1 MAGFSA
7 LMGRFLR
14 WRTVIL
20 RVKEVSFLPEDP
32 LLFNNGTKSAHRPL
46 EECNSR
52 VVRPGT
58 VREGGYVHPYIHLGG
73 MVGGMVGGYPG
84 ISLGG
89 WRASFR
95 LFPLSSWEAG
105 GPLFVTFSLFLGG
118 WRASFRH
125 ILHCSGRLEG
135 LFSSHSPCS
144 GRPGGS
150 LLSTKTNSETGGRK
164 RVWSTKPTVKRVVR
178 GVLGVQ
184 NQQ

>member
-105 GPLFVTFSLFLGG
+105 GPLFVTFFTVLGG

-125 ILHCSGRLEG
+125 ILPVLGGQEALCS
-135 LFSSHSPCS
+135 
-144 GRPGGS
+144 
-150 LLSTKTNSETGGRK
+150 
-164 RVWSTKPTVKRVVR
+164 VQKPTVKRVV
-178 GVLGVQ
+178 GSGYGVQ